1 MIISLIV
8 AMDKNNAIGRDN
20 KLLWHLSDDLKN
32 FKKITLNKPIIMGRK
47 TYDSI
52 GMPLPKR
59 ENIVISRDKD
69 LKINGV
75 NVYNSID
82 SAIESCSEHAEVVVI
97 GGANIYEQVLDRVD
111 KMYVTYVDCEL
122 EADTFFPKF
131 SESKF
136 KLVDSYKH
144 LKDDKNEYSWTFCEY
159 QAVK

>member
-1 MIISLIV
+1 M
-8 AMDKNNAIGRDN
+8 
-20 KLLWHLSDDLKN
+20 
-32 FKKITLNKPIIMGRK
+32 
-47 TYDSI
+47 
-52 GMPLPKR
+52 
-59 ENIVISRDKD
+59 
-69 LKINGV
+69 

>member
-59 ENIVISRDKD
+59 ENIVISRDQR
-69 LKINGV
+69 
-75 NVYNSID
+75 
-82 SAIESCSEHAEVVVI
+82 SECLQL
-97 GGANIYEQVLDRVD
+97 N
-111 KMYVTYVDCEL
+111 
-122 EADTFFPKF
+122 
-131 SESKF
+131 
-136 KLVDSYKH
+136 
-144 LKDDKNEYSWTFCEY
+144 
-159 QAVK
+159 